1 MNEFSIEHDG
11 RFSLSLTCSERYHGH
26 YEQVS
31 NKEPRSLPQNVPP
44 GDTSLAAHSKERAVF
59 AGYYCVTCK
68 VPTIPSPYLTPLVS
82 HMNNPNRI
90 FEMNCK

>member
-1 MNEFSIEHDG
+1 MMTDSVFHSHALNVIMVIMN
-11 RFSLSLTCSERYHGH
+11 RFKQRASL
-26 YEQVS
+26 
-31 NKEPRSLPQNVPP
+31 
-44 GDTSLAAHSKERAVF
+44 LAAKRPSWGYVPSDGEQGERAVF
-59 AGYYCVTCK
+59 AGYYCVTCT